1 MNLRR
6 EAAFLAGACAE
17 VCWFTPW
24 FIALTPV
31 TVGLPDAVAIAWVAG
46 LILAPL
52 ALTRLLHALHL
63 KLRLRRWVHAL
74 ALVLAGGVALR
85 GLVYV
90 EEPLPPLELLRRP
103 LASFTQPLNL
113 LPHELLI
120 LLVVLLLWWRGLRL
134 GQAAPS
140 VALAGLRFRAG
151 VVIFVV
157 FLFFFNLY
165 LIRDIT
171 PYIVAFFFFSLM
183 AVAMARVEEVSRLRG
198 GQAMPLGRAWLGIL
212 ALASAAVIGVG
223 AAVTG
228 LLAGPLPGQVLSW
241 LSPVWLILIA
251 LIALI
256 LSLFVAALAVL
267 VEFVASV
274 IPNIDLRFMAQLEE
288 RLQTI
293 RQSIS
298 QMGASFSPEV
308 MHVVGVLQG
317 LAFMVILALVLVG
330 VLRAVRRLQSAPS
343 QRGQGTETLLTGGLL
358 ASAWRGLLDESAGG
372 LARLVQRFGLG
383 RRMLAALSIR
393 RIYAQMARLAA
404 TRGYPRAPSET
415 PYQYLS
421 SLARAFP
428 NATDQVRLI
437 TKAYVNVHY
446 GELPETPEDLATIRA
461 AWAELR
467 ASQPQPAADG

>member
-1 MNLRR
+1 M
-6 EAAFLAGACAE
+6 
-17 VCWFTPW
+17 
-24 FIALTPV
+24 
-31 TVGLPDAVAIAWVAG
+31 
-46 LILAPL
+46 
-52 ALTRLLHALHL
+52 
-63 KLRLRRWVHAL
+63 
-74 ALVLAGGVALR
+74 
-85 GLVYV
+85 
-90 EEPLPPLELLRRP
+90 
-103 LASFTQPLNL
+103 
-113 LPHELLI
+113 
-120 LLVVLLLWWRGLRL
+120 
-134 GQAAPS
+134 
-140 VALAGLRFRAG
+140 ALAGLRFRAG

-157 FLFFFNLY
+157 FLFFFNPY
-165 LIRDIT
+165 IIRDIT

-183 AVAMARVEEVSRLRG
+183 AVALARVEEVSRLRG

-228 LLAGPLPGQVLSW
+228 LLAGPLPGQVLGW

-267 VEFVASV
+267 VEFVANV

-288 RLQTI
+288 RLQAI
-293 RQSIS
+293 RQGIS
-298 QMGASFSPEV
+298 QIRASFSPEV

-317 LAFMVILALVLVG
+317 LAFMAILALGLVG
-330 VLRAVRRLQSAPS
+330 VLWAVRRLQSAPS

-404 TRGYPRAPSET
+404 TRGYPRVPSET

-421 SLARAFP
+421 SLGRAFP

-437 TKAYVNVHY
+437 TEAYVNVHY

>member
-52 ALTRLLHALHL
+52 ALTRLLHVLRL
-63 KLRLRRWVHAL
+63 KLSIQRWVHAM
-74 ALVLAGGVALR
+74 ALVLAGLFALR

-90 EEPLPPLELLRRP
+90 HGPVSPAELLQRP
-103 LASFTQPLNL
+103 LSSFTQPLNL
-113 LPHELLI
+113 LPHEFVI
-120 LLVVLLLWWRGLRL
+120 LMVMLFLWWRGLRL

-165 LIRDIT
+165 ITRDIT

-198 GQAMPLGRAWLGIL
+198 GQAAPLGRAWLGVLGL
-212 ALASAAVIGVG
+212 ATAAVIGVG

-228 LLAGPLPGQVLSW
+228 LLAGPVPGQVLGW

-251 LIALI
+251 LVAFV
-256 LSLFVAALAVL
+256 LSLFIAALAAL
-267 VEFVASV
+267 VEFVASL
-274 IPNIDLRFMAQLEE
+274 IPNVDLSFMAQVEE
-288 RLQTI
+288 RLQ
-293 RQSIS
+293 RLREGIS
-298 QMGASFSPEV
+298 QIGEALPPEV
-308 MHVVGVLQG
+308 MRFVGILQG
-317 LAFMVILALVLVG
+317 IIFAVLMALLLIG
-330 VLRAVRRLQSAPS
+330 VVRTLQRWQSASS
-343 QRGQGTETLLTGGLL
+343 QRGEGSETLLTGGLL

-372 LARLVQRFGLG
+372 LAQLVQRFGLG

-428 NATDQVRLI
+428 NATGQVRLI
-437 TKAYVNVHY
+437 TEAYVNVHY